1 MNVRPR
7 GEFYTLSLPLG
18 MYDSPSVCPINRRDA
33 IMSNGRFIP
42 DVRLKRLDLGLY
54 GILTYAVK
62 KQRLGTPPP

>member
-1 MNVRPR
+1 
-7 GEFYTLSLPLG
+7 